1 MSSID
6 IEPGIYYKKVSVDDD
21 EQKWVDTSISSVY
34 TDLFDGKTTTAKF
47 KVVETTKCIYLK

>member
-34 TDLFDGKTTTAKF
+34 TDLFDGKRTTAK
-47 KVVETTKCIYLK
+47 IPR